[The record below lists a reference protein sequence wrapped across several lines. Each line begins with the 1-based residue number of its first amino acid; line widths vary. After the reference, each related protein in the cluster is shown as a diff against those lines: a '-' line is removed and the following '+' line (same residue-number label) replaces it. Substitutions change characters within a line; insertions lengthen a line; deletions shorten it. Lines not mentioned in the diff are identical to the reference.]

1 MKNKKIN
8 NYKKEKEIQILKIQN
23 MNDIYKKDIN
33 QQLKILK
40 LLMFIECNQCVK
52 ENHLKKDF
60 KFQRE
65 LKFTCMVIKN

>member
-40 LLMFIECNQCVK
+40 Q
-52 ENHLKKDF
+52 
-60 KFQRE
+60 
-65 LKFTCMVIKN
+65 